1 MRNGELFTGQY
12 FHDFEQGR
20 KSSLLSAIHGYDAN
34 AVLQTPLEELAKYF
48 EDRFL
53 VQPLVLK
60 SNETYLPEQP
70 REESVCERVRDR
82 IWGDEGE
89 YVNVDRNYISFTVHV
104 PFDGD
109 GSLFDLQ
116 PSSRTHN
123 MSRQMQAFVSGNEI
137 HLPYRLLAQDNVDL
151 ESYYNQDVGMIST
164 NVDRLNG
171 DIARLNAQIPALI
184 REKLNERLGSASK
197 SQTLIQS
204 LKIPIKKRDDVP
216 ATYSIPDVQRKPKII
231 EAPKVKT
238 YTPEPTL
245 DAGEYENILTII
257 KDMALAMERSPSTFA
272 KISEEEIRDFF
283 LIHLNGHYKGN
294 ATGETFNG
302 AGKTDILIRHKGENA
317 FIAECK
323 FWKGQKKTTEAVDQ
337 LLGYVT
343 WRDTKTSILLFSKQP
358 DLSEVL
364 EKAVQTIKSHKNYK
378 SEYTHS
384 ASELLSSDTIF
395 GYKFMHPSDKDK
407 EIFLTLMAFQITNPK
422 SEKVS
427 EK

>member
-20 KSSLLSAIHGYDAN
+20 KSSLLAAIHGYDAN

-60 SNETYLPEQP
+60 NAEIYLPEPP
-70 REESVCERVRDR
+70 REESVRERVADR
-82 IWGDEGE
+82 VWGEGF
-89 YVNVDRNYISFTVHV
+89 VNVDRNYISFTVHV

-116 PSSRTHN
+116 PSSRTYN

-151 ESYYNQDVGMIST
+151 ESYYNQDVSMIST

-184 REKLNERLGSASK
+184 REKLNERRGSASK

-257 KDMALAMERSPSTFA
+257 KDMALAMERSPETFA
-272 KISEEEIRDFF
+272 KLTEEEIRDFF
-283 LIHLNGHYKGN
+283 LILLNGHYKGI

-302 AGKTDILIRHKGENA
+302 VGKTDILIRHQNA
-317 FIAECK
+317 NPFIAECK
-323 FWKGQKKTTEAVDQ
+323 FWKGQKKLEEAIGQ

-343 WRDTKTSILLFSKQP
+343 WRDTKTSILLFNKQN
-358 DLSEVL
+358 DLTAVL
-364 EKAVQTIKSHKNYK
+364 EKAQETLKAHPNFKAEYALKSADL
-378 SEYTHS
+378 EGAETV
-384 ASELLSSDTIF
+384 F
-395 GYKFMHPSDKDK
+395 GYKFTHPSDPDK
-407 EIFLTLMAFQITNPK
+407 EVYLTLMAFQITQR
-422 SEKVS
+422 SS
-427 EK
+427 